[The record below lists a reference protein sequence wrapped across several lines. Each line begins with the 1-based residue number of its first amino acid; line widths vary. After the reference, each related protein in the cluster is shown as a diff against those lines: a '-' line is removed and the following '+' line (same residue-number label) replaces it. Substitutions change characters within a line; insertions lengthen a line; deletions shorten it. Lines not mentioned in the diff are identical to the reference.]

1 MQPNGH
7 LTSSRGTGLSVGS
20 PALCVDVL
28 WLRLPASPRTLRS
41 PAWRSPAQRLI
52 LSVIFSRPTLLVPGE
67 KLPLDCHCIC
77 VWSPPATCVCR
88 RVCVEGETVGRG
100 VRGVCALQFYAEETV
115 IA

>member
-1 MQPNGH
+1 MQPKGH
-7 LTSSRGTGLSVGS
+7 LTSSRGTGPSVGP
-20 PALCVDVL
+20 PALCVDAL
-28 WLRLPASPRTLRS
+28 WLRLPVSPRTLRS
-41 PAWRSPAQRLI
+41 PARLLPARRLI

-77 VWSPPATCVCR
+77 VWSPPATCVC
-88 RVCVEGETVGRG
+88 VEGETVGRG

>member
-52 LSVIFSRPTLLVPGE
+52 LSVIFSRMEDEIGRQR
-67 KLPLDCHCIC
+67 KR
-77 VWSPPATCVCR
+77 A
-88 RVCVEGETVGRG
+88 RV
-100 VRGVCALQFYAEETV
+100 AERELREQQDNLSEQLGDGAPDTN
-115 IA
+115 A